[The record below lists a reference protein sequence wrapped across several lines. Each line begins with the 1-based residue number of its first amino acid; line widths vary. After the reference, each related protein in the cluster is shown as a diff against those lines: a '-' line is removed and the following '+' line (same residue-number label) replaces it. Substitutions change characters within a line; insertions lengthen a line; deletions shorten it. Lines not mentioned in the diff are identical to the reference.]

1 MRNNRQDILK
11 IVAMVTMLI
20 DHIGLLF
27 FPEEPTFRMIGRIA
41 FPLYAYFIAQ
51 GFRYTS
57 SRPRYFSRLLLFGLI
72 AQVPFGWLNEGAV
85 WDPWQVN
92 QIPMLLY
99 GALVLVVLEQARK
112 TKSVVLKVLII
123 LISLAL
129 AFIPEW
135 LMFEIPKLGLHYGT
149 YGILLIMLFY
159 WFDNR
164 WAELIIGFIALAWF
178 YPYRYFA
185 RWSSP
190 EADFFTS
197 WTNFS
202 GIWNYYKMT
211 APSWLSFSQLWSQ
224 NNALFS
230 LPILYIG
237 KLLPSN
243 LRLNKWLAYW
253 FYPGH
258 IAVLVLIYLI
268 FVK

>member
-1 MRNNRQDILK
+1 MNNRRQDILK

-27 FPEEPTFRMIGRIA
+27 FPEEPTFRLIGRVA

-51 GFRYTS
+51 GFRYTR
-57 SRPRYFSRLLLFGLI
+57 SRPRYFLRLLLFGLI
-72 AQVPFGWLNEGAV
+72 AQVPFGWLNEGAIY
-85 WDPWQVN
+85 DPWQVN

-99 GALVLVVLEQARK
+99 GALVLVVLEQGKKAGSGLR
-112 TKSVVLKVLII
+112 KSVFI
-123 LISLAL
+123 LVSLVL
-129 AFIPEW
+129 AFVPEW
-135 LMFEIPKLGLHYGT
+135 LMVEIPKLSLHYGT

-159 WFDNR
+159 WFDRR
-164 WAELIIGFIALAWF
+164 WPELITGFIGLAWF

-185 RWSSP
+185 QWSGP
-190 EADFFTS
+190 EGDFFSS
-197 WTNFS
+197 WTNFR
-202 GIWNYYKMT
+202 GIAQYYKLT
-211 APSWLSFSQLWSQ
+211 ASSWISFSQLWNQ

-230 LPILYIG
+230 LPIIYLAQQ
-237 KLLPSN
+237 LPTK

-258 IAVLVLIYLI
+258 IALLVLIYHL